1 MSRTLLVGTGSEV
14 ALNAATNLDNATVIR
29 VWNSHAS
36 NTYTVSI
43 AKSTTAGY
51 ANTATV
57 SMPSGRIEFFEK
69 GANDQISASNS
80 AVKGFKVGFT
90 G

>member
-1 MSRTLLVGTGSEV
+1 MSRTLLTGTGTEV
-14 ALNAATNLDNATVIR
+14 ALDTATTLENATVVR
-29 VWNSHAS
+29 VWNSDAS
-36 NTYTVSI
+36 ITYTVSV
-43 AKSTTAGY
+43 AKSTTTGY

-57 SMPSGRIEFFEK
+57 SVPAGTVEFFEK
-69 GANDQISASNS
+69 GPNDQISASNS

>member
-14 ALNAATNLDNATVIR
+14 ALNAETTLDNATVIR
-29 VWNSHAS
+29 VWNSDTS
-36 NTYTVSI
+36 NTYTVSV
-43 AKSTTAGY
+43 AKSTTSGY
-51 ANTATV
+51 ASTATV
-57 SMPSGRIEFFEK
+57 SMPAGRIEFFEK
-69 GANDQISASNS
+69 GPNDQISASNA